1 MKKNIKLWLYPTVA
15 ILMGTTLFCICHL
28 VLRLDLVYSIFYG
41 ILAAGVTFLVARGI
55 IHIVKKELTKAFT
68 ATTVWGALACL
79 LWTWLIINTSSAVQ
93 TALVFGILSCVLCF
107 VGFELWGKK
116 GEEYLTEVVEVES
129 KKEKIKRLSQELKYQ
144 MDGET
149 PLLDH
154 PLCEIDGVAYTPAEA
169 DAMGYGAIAANGIEY
184 IKKYVKEG
192 K

>member
-1 MKKNIKLWLYPTVA
+1 MKKNIKLWLYPLVGVVSGA
-15 ILMGTTLFCICHL
+15 ALFAVCYWALHL
-28 VLRLDLVYSIFYG
+28 DMVYSIFYG
-41 ILAAGVTFLVARGI
+41 ILAAGVAFLVTRGI

-68 ATTVWGALACL
+68 ATTVWGVLACL
-79 LWTWLIINTSSAVQ
+79 LWTWLILNTSSAVQ
-93 TALVFGILSCVLCF
+93 TTLVFGILSCVLCF

-129 KKEKIKRLSQELKYQ
+129 KKEKIKRLATELKYQ

>member
-1 MKKNIKLWLYPTVA
+1 MKKNIKLWLYPLVA
-15 ILMGTTLFCICHL
+15 VVSGAALFLLCQFVFHL
-28 VLRLDLVYSIFYG
+28 ELVYSIFYG
-41 ILAAGVTFLVARGI
+41 LLAASIAFLATRGI
-55 IHIVKKELTKAFT
+55 VHIVKKELSKAFT
-68 ATTVWGALACL
+68 ATTVWGVLACL
-79 LWTWLIINTSSAVQ
+79 LLAWLIINTSSAVQ

-116 GEEYLTEVVEVES
+116 GEEYLTEVVEIES
-129 KKEKIKRLSQELKYQ
+129 KKEKIKRLAGELKYQ

-154 PLCEIDGVAYTPAEA
+154 PLCEIDGVAYTPDEA

>member
-1 MKKNIKLWLYPTVA
+1 MKKNIKFWLYPLVA
-15 ILMGTTLFCICHL
+15 VVAGFALFSICFWGLHL
-28 VLRLDLVYSIFYG
+28 DIVYSVFYAF
-41 ILAAGVTFLVARGI
+41 LASGVGFLLCRGI
-55 IHIVKKELTKAFT
+55 VHIVQKDLTNAFT

-79 LWTWLIINTSSAVQ
+79 LWVWLILNTSSAVQ

-116 GEEYLTEVVEVES
+116 GEEYLAEVVEVES
-129 KKEKIKRLSQELKYQ
+129 KKEKIKRLATELKYQ